1 MQKINFQNLPNT
13 TTPVDADNLNDLQ
26 DNIEDVFDGTVAMG
40 SIKTTGVKI
49 NNVDV
54 KNVATLEYEVVDT
67 W

>member
-13 TTPVDADNLNDLQ
+13 TTPVNATNLNALQ
-26 DNIEDVFDGTVAMG
+26 ENVEDVFDGAVAMG